1 MEVCRMTW
9 HCPKCGMVIYTD
21 RIVCCPHCFVKLE
34 ADQ

>member
-1 MEVCRMTW
+1 MTW
-9 HCPKCGMVIYTD
+9 HCPECGMVVYID